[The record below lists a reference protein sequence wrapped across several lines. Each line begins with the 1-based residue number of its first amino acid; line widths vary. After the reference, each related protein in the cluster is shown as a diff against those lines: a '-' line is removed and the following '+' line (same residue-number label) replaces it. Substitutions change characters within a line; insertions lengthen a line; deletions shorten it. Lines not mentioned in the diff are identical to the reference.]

1 MARKARLPVRRL
13 IALARPEWR
22 LIVAATAFL
31 FVGSAAGLVYPQ
43 AFRMLIDTVSES
55 GLRHVDRTMWFM
67 VGVVAVQ
74 SVSIGL
80 RIYLFSVA
88 GERIVTRLRER
99 LYGHVLSQEVAFF
112 DERRTGELMS
122 RLASDTT
129 VLQTT
134 VTVNVSMALRNVLL
148 GVGGI
153 VLMIFTSPPL
163 TLLML
168 WVVPPIVIGALWMG
182 RFIERL
188 SKESQDAL
196 AVSGNVAEETL
207 AGIRTVRAFTGEQ
220 RERRRYGDSIWKSF
234 ALARRRSRGVAWFV
248 GISYFTSFAA
258 LALVL
263 RAGLAETVTGGL
275 TGGELTQFILYGVTA
290 AFALGG
296 IGEVW
301 AELMRARGS
310 SERVF
315 ALLDREPALP
325 LSGGAT
331 PNAVTGRLELR
342 EVSFSYP
349 SRPDVPALCEVS
361 LVLAPGEVVAL
372 VGPSGAGKSTVAALV
387 PRLYDPDRGAL
398 LLDGADIR
406 TLDPQW
412 LRARIGGVAQEPL
425 LFGASIAANIR
436 YGRPDASEAE
446 VQAAARAAHAHEFIV
461 ALPEGYATEVGER
474 GVQLSGGQRQR
485 VAIARAVLKDPAILI
500 LDEATSALDAE
511 SEALV
516 KDALAHL
523 MRGRTSLVIA
533 HRLSTVRDAHRVVVL
548 DGGRVVQTGRHADLM
563 ADPDGLYARLVA
575 RQFVGG

>member
-1 MARKARLPVRRL
+1 LPVTPRLPFRRL

-22 LIVAATAFL
+22 SIAAATLFL
-31 FVGSAAGLVYPQ
+31 LLGSAAGLVYPQ
-43 AFRMLIDTVSES
+43 AFRMLIDTVAES
-55 GLRHVDRTMWFM
+55 GLTHVDRTMWIM

-80 RIYLFSVA
+80 RMYLFSVA

-148 GVGGI
+148 GAGGI
-153 VLMIFTSPPL
+153 ALMIVTSPSL

-196 AVSGNVAEETL
+196 AASGNVAEETL
-207 AGIRTVRAFTGEQ
+207 AGIRTVRAFTGEA
-220 RERRRYGDSIWKSF
+220 REQGRYGASIWKSF
-234 ALARRRSRGVAWFV
+234 TLARRRSRGVAWFV

-275 TGGELTQFILYGVTA
+275 SGGELTQFILYGVTA

-301 AELMRARGS
+301 ADLMRARGS

-315 ALLDREPALP
+315 ALLD
-325 LSGGAT
+325 G
-331 PNAVTGRLELR
+331 
-342 EVSFSYP
+342 
-349 SRPDVPALCEVS
+349 SRRCRSP
-361 LVLAPGEVVAL
+361 
-372 VGPSGAGKSTVAALV
+372 
-387 PRLYDPDRGAL
+387 
-398 LLDGADIR
+398 
-406 TLDPQW
+406 
-412 LRARIGGVAQEPL
+412 
-425 LFGASIAANIR
+425 
-436 YGRPDASEAE
+436 
-446 VQAAARAAHAHEFIV
+446 AARRRPRSA
-461 ALPEGYATEVGER
+461 VG
-474 GVQLSGGQRQR
+474 SSC
-485 VAIARAVLKDPAILI
+485 
-500 LDEATSALDAE
+500 ATSPSPIPRAPTCP
-511 SEALV
+511 
-516 KDALAHL
+516 
-523 MRGRTSLVIA
+523 RCT
-533 HRLSTVRDAHRVVVL
+533 T
-548 DGGRVVQTGRHADLM
+548 
-563 ADPDGLYARLVA
+563 
-575 RQFVGG
+575 

>member
-1 MARKARLPVRRL
+1 VPLAPRLPVRRL
-13 IALARPEWR
+13 IALARPEAR
-22 LIVAATAFL
+22 QIAAATLFL
-31 FVGSAAGLVYPQ
+31 LLGSAAGLVYPQ
-43 AFRMLIDTVSES
+43 AFRLLIDTVAES
-55 GLRHVDRTMWFM
+55 GLAHVDRTMWFM
-67 VGVVAVQ
+67 VAVVAVQ

-134 VTVNVSMALRNVLL
+134 VTVNVSMVLRNVLL
-148 GVGGI
+148 GAGGI
-153 VLMIFTSPPL
+153 VLMIVTSPPL

-168 WVVPPIVIGALWMG
+168 WVVPPIVVGALWMG

-196 AVSGNVAEETL
+196 AASGSVAEETL
-207 AGIRTVRAFTGEQ
+207 AGIRTVRAFTGEA
-220 RERRRYGDSIWKSF
+220 RERGRYGESVWRSF
-234 ALARRRSRGVAWFV
+234 TLARRRSRGMAWFV

-310 SERVF
+310 TERVF

-325 LSGGAT
+325 LTGGLT
-331 PNAVTGRLELR
+331 PASVTGRLELR
-342 EVSFSYP
+342 AVSFSYP
-349 SRPDVPALCEVS
+349 ARPDAPALREVS
-361 LVLAPGEVVAL
+361 LAVAPGEVVAL
-372 VGPSGAGKSTVAALV
+372 VGPSGAGKSTIAALV
-387 PRLYDPDRGAL
+387 PRLYDPERGAV
-398 LLDGADIR
+398 LLDGTDIR
-406 TLDPQW
+406 ELDPQW
-412 LRARIGGVAQEPL
+412 LRARIGTVAQEPL
-425 LFGASIAANIR
+425 LFGASIADNIR
-436 YGRPDASEAE
+436 YGRPDASEAD
-446 VQAAARAAHAHEFIV
+446 VQAAARAAHAHEFV
-461 ALPEGYATEVGER
+461 VGLPKGYATEVGER

-485 VAIARAVLKDPAILI
+485 VAIARAVLRDPAILI

-523 MRGRTSLVIA
+523 MAGRTSLVIA
-533 HRLSTVRDAHRVVVL
+533 HRLSTVRDADRVVVL
-548 DGGRVVQTGRHADLM
+548 DGGRVVQTGTHTELM
-563 ADPDGLYARLVA
+563 AETDGLYAKLVA
-575 RQFVGG
+575 RQFVEG